1 MQFRFAPSI
10 RRTVSAAF
18 IAASLAS
25 SAGCSSDAN
34 QPTAPMDS
42 GAAGDSGGVGVADS
56 GDAGSLDAGPL
67 DITTKS
73 GPVHGKTTGTTRA
86 FLGIPYAAPP
96 TGPNRWRA
104 PQPVTPWTMP
114 LDATMPAKVCP
125 QIQVAGTTMDPRSAE
140 DCLTLNVWTPDP
152 APASALPVMVWIHGG
167 AFVFGSGAE
176 TYYDGSHLIA
186 AGNVVVVTM
195 NYRLG
200 ALGFLA
206 HPALTAES
214 ANHPTSGNYGFED
227 QQAALRWVKDNISG
241 FGGDPG
247 KVTIFGESAGG
258 LSVCAHLIAPASQG
272 LFQGAIS
279 ESGLCSSPL
288 KPTRDQAYPNG
299 QALATALGCTD
310 SATVLTC
317 LRSKTPADLLGAFSG
332 ATSLPGGL
340 FYQGRLAPADGG
352 TVQGSQTWNPVVDTT
367 VIPVPIA
374 TVGPGFAKVPLL
386 LGTNA
391 NEGTVFSAPGIFG
404 GTPVSSDAEYQAAVA
419 RTFPT
424 QATQILAQYP
434 SSAFPSPNDALN
446 EATTDAFFTC
456 PARRQARAAATAGSN
471 VYLYV
476 FTHVPEQPIQQNLG
490 SFHSAELS
498 YVFGAD
504 PGLATTKDDEKPL
517 IATMQGYWTR
527 FAHAGD
533 PNGGGAPAWPK
544 YSQSGDQDLSL
555 NLPTPSVETGHK
567 SAKCDFWDSVGP

>member
-1 MQFRFAPSI
+1 MEYRLAPSI
-10 RRTVSAAF
+10 QRAACAGF
-18 IAASLAS
+18 VIALVAPA
-25 SAGCSSDAN
+25 AGCSSDSSHEAT
-34 QPTAPMDS
+34 PTDS
-42 GAAGDSGGVGVADS
+42 GTGDSEGVVAAEA
-56 GDAGSLDAGPL
+56 GDAGSSDAGPL
-67 DITTKS
+67 DIMTKS
-73 GPVHGKTTGTTRA
+73 GPVHGKTSGTIRA

-96 TGPNRWRA
+96 VGPNRWRA
-104 PQPVTPWTMP
+104 PQPISPWTAP
-114 LDATMPAKVCP
+114 RDVTMSAKVCP
-125 QIQVAGTTMDPRSAE
+125 QIQVAGTTMDSRSAE

-176 TYYDGSHLIA
+176 TYYDGSNLVG
-186 AGNVVVVTM
+186 AGNEVIVTM

-214 ANHPTSGNYGFED
+214 ADHPTSGNYGFED

-241 FGGDPG
+241 FGGDPA

-258 LSVCAHLIAPASQG
+258 FSVCAHLISPGSQG

-279 ESGLCSSPL
+279 ESGLCASPL
-288 KPTRDQAYPNG
+288 KQTRDQAYPNG
-299 QALATALGCTD
+299 EAFATALGCTD
-310 SATVLTC
+310 SAMVLAC
-317 LRSKTPADLLGAFSG
+317 LRSKTPADLLAAFSG
-332 ATSLPGGL
+332 TKSLPGGL
-340 FYQGRLAPADGG
+340 FYQDRSVSTDGG
-352 TVQGSQTWNPVVDTT
+352 TQGSQTWNPVVDTT

-419 RTFPT
+419 RTFPS

-446 EATTDAFFTC
+446 EATTDAFFAC
-456 PARRQARAAATAGSN
+456 PARRLARAATAAGSN

-476 FTHVPEQPIQQNLG
+476 FAHVPEQPIQQNLG
-490 SFHSAELS
+490 SFHSAELP

-504 PGLATTKDDEKPL
+504 PGLAVTKDDEKPL
-517 IATMQGYWTR
+517 TSIMQGYWTR

-533 PNGGGAPAWPK
+533 PNGSGAPGWPK

-555 NLPTPSVETGHK
+555 DLPSPAVETGHK
-567 SAKCDFWDSVGP
+567 NAKCDFWDSVSP